1 MTDRLYYRSA
11 YMKEFDAEVTACTE
25 DKDRY
30 LIRLDRTAFYPEGGG
45 QPADKGKLFIK
56 DDSCGSDTEV
66 SGPAEVFDVH
76 EREGEIFHYCNKSIE
91 PGTRVHGVIDWD
103 RRLDHMQQHSGEHI
117 VSGMIC
123 ETFHCDNVGFHMGK
137 DIVTIDYNAD
147 IGFEELKTVEDRANA
162 YIREDHEFAEH
173 WYKTDELKDI
183 EYRSKKELTG
193 DVRITSF
200 PGADIC
206 ACCGTHL
213 ARSGEVGLVKFLSAV
228 SFSKGTRIEL
238 LCGKRAFDFLS
249 MSHDRNAA
257 VAKAMATSV
266 DKTYDVYMK
275 QRAEL
280 SEANYRSAEL
290 EKLYAAELAK
300 QYAGKDNVLIFNEVL
315 SPNGIRALCAML
327 SDICGGYTAVFGGS
341 NGDYRYAFA
350 AKDKDIRAWVKLL
363 NTTLNGKGGGS
374 QSFAQGFV
382 KAERQKI
389 QEFFEEKI

>member
-11 YMKEFDAEVTACTE
+11 YIKEFDAVAAACTE

-30 LIRLDRTAFYPEGGG
+30 LISLDRTAFYPEGGG
-45 QPADKGKLFIK
+45 QPADKGRLFIK
-56 DDSCGSDTEV
+56 ADSSGSYTKE
-66 SGPAEVFDVH
+66 SGAADVFDVH
-76 EREGEIFHYCNKSIE
+76 EREGEIFHYCNKYIE
-91 PGTRVHGVIDWD
+91 PGTKVHGVIDWD

-123 ETFHCDNVGFHMGK
+123 EAFHCDNVGFHMGK

-147 IGFEELKTVEDRANA
+147 IGFEELKTVEDKANV
-162 YIREDHEFAEH
+162 YIREDHEFTEH
-173 WYKTDELKDI
+173 WYKAEELKDM

-200 PGADIC
+200 PGADTC

-213 ARSGEVGLVKFLSAV
+213 SRSGEVGLVKFLSAV
-228 SFSKGTRIEL
+228 SSGKGTRIEL

-249 MSHDRNAA
+249 MSHDRNASIA
-257 VAKAMATSV
+257 RAMATSI
-266 DKTYDVYMK
+266 DKTYDVFMK

-280 SEANYRSAEL
+280 SEANCRSAEL
-290 EKLYAAELAK
+290 EKLYAAELAR

-315 SPNGIRALCAML
+315 SQNGIRVLCTML
-327 SDICGGYTAVFGGS
+327 ADVCGGYSAVFGGR
-341 NGDYRYAFA
+341 NGEYRYALA
-350 AKDKDIRAWVKLL
+350 AKDKDIRAKVKML
-363 NTTLNGKGGGS
+363 NTMLNGKGGGS

-382 KAERQKI
+382 KAERKAIQK
-389 QEFFEEKI
+389 FFEEKI